1 MANKIEK
8 QRRKQLLEQINLKNK
23 GEFKNN
29 LPMEEIKFKEL
40 FDYLDKELSEKKCDH
55 TNNLTKEYLNKIGQ
69 NNVESILEWLSNNN
83 GYCDCEI
90 LSNVE
95 ELFE

>member
-1 MANKIEK
+1 MNKEEK
-8 QRRKQLLEQINLKNK
+8 QRRKKLLENIQINTQKQF
-23 GEFKNN
+23 EDN
-29 LPMEEIKFKEL
+29 LPMSLDKFKKL
-40 FDYLDKELSEKKCDH
+40 FDYLDKELSGKECDH

-69 NNVESILEWLSNNN
+69 NNVEAILEWLSNNN

-90 LSNVE
+90 LENIE